1 VTSLSEVAQFVRG
14 VTFKPADV
22 TGDQS
27 GVICLRTKNIQ
38 TELDLRDVIR
48 IPAGLVKR
56 KEQFVRHGDLAI
68 SSANSWNMVGKASW
82 VHRPAEPM
90 AIGGF
95 ISVLRVSSQE
105 LDARYLYRWFTSDP
119 VQRKVRSFGQQ
130 TTNISNLN
138 FERCLALDIPLPPLP
153 EQRRIA
159 RVLDSADELLCSRR
173 RALALLDELAES
185 SFISAFGDLS
195 QRVATPWS
203 KKLGEVASIGSGSTP
218 DRSQPQLF
226 GGGIP
231 WVKTTEVHGET
242 ILSTSESVSLEGQ
255 ASARLRVYPAGSIVV
270 AMYGQG
276 KTRGQSAILG
286 IDATVNQACAVISPS
301 TNFLVEFMAQQL
313 KLLYEQLRRMAQGGN
328 QANLNLGLV
337 AELEVLVPPIS
348 EQQRFVDIARRLQR
362 LRSQHLDSLAKLEE
376 LFVSLQHGAFEGTL

>member
-1 VTSLSEVAQFVRG
+1 MTSLSEVAQFVRG

-22 TGDQS
+22 IGDQS

-56 KEQFVRHGDLAI
+56 NEQFVRHGDLAI

-82 VHRPAEPM
+82 VHQPAEPM

-105 LDARYLYRWFTSDP
+105 LDARYLYRWFTSDR

-159 RVLDSADELLCSRR
+159 EILDRADELRAKRR
-173 RALALLDELAES
+173 RALTLLDEFAES
-185 SFISAFGDLS
+185 SFTSMFGHLS
-195 QRVATPWS
+195 VRVDSPWS
-203 KKLGEVASIGSGSTP
+203 RKLGQVAAIGSGSTP
-218 DRSQPQLF
+218 DRKQPHFF

-231 WVKTTEVHGET
+231 WVKTTEVRGEVIRHT
-242 ILSTSESVSLEGQ
+242 EESVSAEGQ
-255 ASARLRVYPAGSIVV
+255 KSARLRVFPAGSIII

-286 IDATVNQACAVISPS
+286 IDATVNQACAVVRPS

-313 KLLYEQLRRMAQGGN
+313 SLLYEQLRAMAQGGN

-337 AELEVLVPPIS
+337 ADLEVLVPPIS
-348 EQQRFVDIARRLQR
+348 EQQQFVELIRRVQN
-362 LRSQHLDSLAKLEE
+362 LRSRHVLALAKLDE
-376 LFVSLQHGAFEGTL
+376 LFASLQQRAFSGDL